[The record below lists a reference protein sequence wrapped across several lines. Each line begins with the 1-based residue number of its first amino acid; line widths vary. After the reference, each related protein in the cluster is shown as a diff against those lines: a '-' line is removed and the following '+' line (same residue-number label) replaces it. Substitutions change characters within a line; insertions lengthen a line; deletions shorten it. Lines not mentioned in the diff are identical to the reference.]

1 MKALLQGK
9 FDIVKT
15 KSDGST
21 EEYHFSNLILNSGL
35 DFVATSNNPIH
46 YCALGSGNSP
56 PNTLQTTLDNQLGGR
71 KSYGTQ
77 PNIVWDLE
85 SSQKSKSM
93 TYHYRF
99 NQGESTGNIAEIGI
113 APYESYTVDSA
124 LFCRALIKDNQGR
137 TTVISKLEDEIL
149 DIYYTVK
156 IVIPHEDVH
165 KQIMCKG
172 ELYNTTTRPAY
183 MGNNSSYYGVV
194 YSGNIKSITE
204 LPDGNIQHY
213 LSQVNSPYNV
223 GSHKLLISM
232 FIPDTQGN
240 HVNGIRSVMVQCP
253 FDLKYQTQYSR
264 VSDGASIQKNDTE
277 SMVIP
282 FEFSWGRA

>member
-1 MKALLQGK
+1 MNTLLQGK
-9 FDIVKT
+9 FNIVKT
-15 KSDGST
+15 KNDGSK

-35 DFVATSNNPIH
+35 DSVATSDNPMA
-46 YCALGSGNSP
+46 YCALGSGNSE
-56 PNTLQTTLDNQLGGR
+56 PNILQTTLDNQLGER
-71 KSYGTQ
+71 KSHISR

-99 NQGESTGNIAEIGI
+99 NQGQSTGNISEIGI
-113 APYESYTVDSA
+113 APSESYNVDSV
-124 LFCRALIKDNQGR
+124 LFCRALIKDSQGSP
-137 TTVISKLEDEIL
+137 TVISKLEDEIL
-149 DIYYTVK
+149 DIYYTLK
-156 IVIPHEDVH
+156 IVIPHGDVH

-172 ELYNTTTRPAY
+172 EMYNTITRPAY
-183 MGNNSSYYGVV
+183 MGNDSSYYGVV
-194 YSGNIKSITE
+194 FSEKIKGITE

-223 GSHKLLISM
+223 GSHKLVISM
-232 FIPDTQGN
+232 LVPDNQGN
-240 HVNGIRSVMVQCP
+240 HEDGIRSTMIQCP
-253 FDLKYQTQYSR
+253 FNLKYQTQYER
-264 VSDGASIQKNDTE
+264 VSDGVSIQKNDTE